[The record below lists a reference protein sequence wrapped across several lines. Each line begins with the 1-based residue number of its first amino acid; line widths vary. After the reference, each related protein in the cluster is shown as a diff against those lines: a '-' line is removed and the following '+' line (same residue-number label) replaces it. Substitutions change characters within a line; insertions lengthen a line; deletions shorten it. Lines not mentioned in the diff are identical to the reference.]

1 MQDDLMR
8 LFGADRI
15 IGIVDALKLPE
26 DQPIDA
32 GILSN
37 SIENAQMR
45 IEGTNSERRKNV
57 LQYDDVM
64 NQQRER
70 IYAQRRSVLNEDDIS
85 ATIRKMVGSYISETV
100 MAYAESDVP
109 DEWDFDGIRSE
120 FNGLLCTNDDFRY
133 TQTDLATLTQ
143 DDIISV
149 LTERANEALDKQEE
163 LFTPE
168 VFREVERAILLRNVD
183 MRWVD
188 HIDAMD
194 DLIGSVG
201 LNAYAQ
207 RNPVTEYKIQGG
219 AMYDEMITEIHSG
232 TARMLLTAKP
242 RPETAERKQILNGA
256 ASLKGEA
263 QKVKPTP
270 VKKEEKVGP
279 NDPCPCGSGKKYKKC
294 CQGKE
299 Q

>member
-1 MQDDLMR
+1 
-8 LFGADRI
+8 
-15 IGIVDALKLPE
+15 
-26 DQPIDA
+26 
-32 GILSN
+32 
-37 SIENAQMR
+37 MR

-57 LQYDDVM
+57 LQYDDVI
-64 NQQRER
+64 NLQREI
-70 IYAQRRSVLNEDDIS
+70 IYKERRTVLDGDDVSDKILKMIDDHIEEKIS
-85 ATIRKMVGSYISETV
+85 AF
-100 MAYAESDVP
+100 AQSDVA
-109 DEWDFDGIRSE
+109 DEWDFNGIRNE
-120 FNGLLCTNDDFRY
+120 FNGLLCDANDFRY
-133 TQTDLATLTQ
+133 GQADLATLAQ
-143 DDIISV
+143 EDIISV
-149 LTERANEALDKQEE
+149 LEERANEALDKQED

-183 MRWVD
+183 SRWVD

-232 TARMLLTAKP
+232 TARMLLTVKP
-242 RPETAERKQILNGA
+242 RTEATERKQILNGS
-256 ASLKGEA
+256 ASLKGDGG

-270 VKKEEKVGP
+270 IKKTEKVGP

-299 Q
+299 N